1 MLDARGSPDL
11 DISVT
16 YLGREILARCG
27 AGESLILAGVL
38 REQLR
43 ILRKMCVGGCSVYV
57 SRGNTARE
65 SHCPQI
71 SR

>member
-27 AGESLILAGVL
+27 AGESLILAGLFQLSLLFVVL
-38 REQLR
+38 MF
-43 ILRKMCVGGCSVYV
+43 IGF
-57 SRGNTARE
+57 
-65 SHCPQI
+65 
-71 SR
+71 